1 MLSWCFVK
9 HQENGLAT
17 QTLNLKY
24 GRKAFIEAALP
35 LFLLIL

>member
-1 MLSWCFVK
+1 MLRGAFQVEG
-9 HQENGLAT
+9 H
-17 QTLNLKY
+17 TLNLKS